1 LSGEVQNRIAAVFGK
16 LFGKNRKKK
25 KFEETESY
33 AVASQWQLM
42 YWKFRRHKLAMIA
55 APVFVILIVVAIFC
69 EFIAPYQSTERFSS
83 YKEAPPNGLHWIDAE
98 GNFSFMPFVY
108 EIVRST
114 DPVTFKRTFAYD
126 TSKKYEM
133 GFFVKGSPY
142 KLWALIPSDIHLFGP
157 KEKGAPYLLM
167 GTDQLG
173 RDLFTRI
180 IYGTRV
186 SLAFGI
192 LSVMFTFVLG
202 VTLGGLSGY
211 LGGVVD
217 NIIQRIIDLL
227 LCIPTLPL
235 WMALAAALP
244 RDWDPLFIY
253 FGMIFVMSLIGWT
266 GLARVVRGK
275 ILSIREEDFTT
286 AARLCGAT
294 DARIIFKHMLP
305 SFASY
310 MIVNVTM
317 SIPASILGETA
328 LSFLGLGLQAPIV
341 SWGVLLQDAQTVQAL
356 AMHPWLLF
364 PVAFVILTV
373 LVFNFIGDGLR
384 DAADPYAK

>member
-1 LSGEVQNRIAAVFGK
+1 LNAFIQNLKAIVSGRRNTKEIPLEDKEN
-16 LFGKNRKKK
+16 
-25 KFEETESY
+25 Y

-55 APVFVILIVVAIFC
+55 VPIFALLLIVAIFC
-69 EFIAPYQSTERFSS
+69 EFLAPHQQTERFSN
-83 YKEAPPNGLHWIDAE
+83 YKEASPNGLHWVDAD
-98 GNFSFMPFVY
+98 GNFSFIPFIY

-114 DPVTFKRTFAYD
+114 DPVTFARTYAPD
-126 TSKKYEM
+126 TSKKYEL
-133 GFFVKGSPY
+133 GFFVKGSSY
-142 KLWALIPSDIHLFGP
+142 KLWSLFPSDVHFFGP
-157 KEKGAPYLLM
+157 KDPEAPYFLM
-167 GTDQLG
+167 GTDKIG
-173 RDLFTRI
+173 RDLFSRI

-186 SLAFGI
+186 SLSFGV
-192 LSVMFTFVLG
+192 LSVMLTFVLG

-211 LGGVVD
+211 LGGMVD

-244 RDWDPLFIY
+244 RNWDPLFIY

-294 DARIIFKHMLP
+294 NARIIFKHMLP

-356 AMHPWLLF
+356 ALAPWFLF
-364 PVAFVILTV
+364 PVIFVILTV

>member
-1 LSGEVQNRIAAVFGK
+1 MSLSIKSIFA
-16 LFGKNRKKK
+16 LFGKSKRK
-25 KFEETESY
+25 ESLEVRADY

-42 YWKFRRHKLAMIA
+42 YWKFRRHKLAMVA
-55 APVFVILIVVAIFC
+55 FPVFVLMVLIAIFC
-69 EFIAPYQSTERFSS
+69 EFIAPYTQTERFSN
-83 YKEAPPNGLHWIDAE
+83 YKECPPTRMRWVDAD

-108 EIVRST
+108 ELERQT
-114 DPVTFKRTFAYD
+114 DLDTFQRTFHPVV
-126 TSKKYEM
+126 SEKFEM

-142 KLWALIPSDIHLFGP
+142 KLWALISADIHLFGP
-157 KEKGAPYLLM
+157 KEQGAPYFPM
-167 GTDQLG
+167 GTDKLG
-173 RDLFTRI
+173 RDLFSRV

-186 SLAFGI
+186 SLAFGV
-192 LSVMFTFVLG
+192 LSVMFTFVFG
-202 VTLGGLSGY
+202 VVLGGISGY

-244 RDWDPLFIY
+244 RSWDPLFVY

-294 DARIIFKHMLP
+294 DTRIIFRHMLP

-310 MIVNVTM
+310 MIVNVTI

-328 LSFLGLGLQAPIV
+328 LSFLGLGLQPPVV
-341 SWGVLLQDAQTVQAL
+341 SWGVLLQDAQTVQAVAL
-356 AMHPWLLF
+356 TPWLLL
-364 PVAFVILTV
+364 PVIFVILTV
-373 LVFNFIGDGLR
+373 LVFNFLGDGLR

>member
-1 LSGEVQNRIAAVFGK
+1 LRRKTGGGIRAFFGSV
-16 LFGKNRKKK
+16 GRKKAVK
-25 KFEETESY
+25 IEESESY
-33 AVASQWQLM
+33 VVASQWQLM
-42 YWKFRRHKLAMIA
+42 YWKFRRHKLAMVA
-55 APVFVILIVVAIFC
+55 APVFVILVVIAVLC
-69 EFIAPYQSTERFSS
+69 EFIAPYTPTERFSK
-83 YKEAPPNGLHWIDAE
+83 YKEAPPNGPRWVDAD
-98 GNFSFMPFVY
+98 GKFHATPFVY
-108 EIVRST
+108 EIERST
-114 DPVTFKRTFAYD
+114 DAVTFKRTFAPD
-126 TSKKYEM
+126 KGVRYEL

-142 KLWALIPSDIHLFGP
+142 KLWELIPTDVHLFGP
-157 KEKGAPYLLM
+157 KEKGAPFLLM

-186 SLAFGI
+186 SLAFGV
-192 LSVMFTFVLG
+192 LSVMLTFVLG

-217 NIIQRIIDLL
+217 NVIQRIIDLL

-244 RDWDPLFIY
+244 RHWDPLFIY

-275 ILSIREEDFTT
+275 ILSVREEDFTT

-294 DARIIFKHMLP
+294 DGRIIFRHMLP

-364 PVAFVILTV
+364 PVAFVITTV